1 MPNMFLIA
9 AFWETVILL
18 VVWVPLVLLWLSALL
33 DLFLR
38 RPLSGIARVL
48 WLLLIIFLP
57 VIGAIIY
64 FIVRS
69 RDDMDGLMAASLPDP
84 VPEVGYQLE
93 ALSKLRD
100 RGALSETEFANA
112 KAKLLG

>member
-9 AFWETVILL
+9 AFWEAVILL
-18 VVWVPLVLLWLSALL
+18 VVWVPLVLLWLSALV

-38 RPLSGIARVL
+38 RNMSGIARVL

-69 RDDMDGLMAASLPDP
+69 RDDINVIMAPNLPESL
-84 VPEVGYQLE
+84 PEVGYQLE

-100 RGALSETEFANA
+100 RGALSEAEFASA
-112 KAKLLG
+112 KAKLVV

>member
-33 DLFLR
+33 DLFFR
-38 RPLSGIARVL
+38 RPMSGIARVL

-69 RDDMDGLMAASLPDP
+69 RDDIDVIMAPNLPGSL
-84 VPEVGYQLE
+84 PEVGYQLE

-100 RGALSETEFANA
+100 RGALSEAEFANA

>member
-1 MPNMFLIA
+1 MPNMFMIA
-9 AFWETVILL
+9 AFWEAVILL
-18 VVWVPLVLLWLSALL
+18 VVWVPLVLFWLSALL

-38 RPLSGIARVL
+38 QHMSGIARVL

-69 RDDMDGLMAASLPDP
+69 RDDIDAIMAPSLPGSL
-84 VPEVGYQLE
+84 PEVGYQIE

-100 RGALSETEFANA
+100 RGALSEAEFASA

>member
-1 MPNMFLIA
+1 MPNMFIIA
-9 AFWETVILL
+9 AFWEAVILL
-18 VVWVPLVLLWLSALL
+18 VVCVPLVLLWLSALL

-38 RPLSGIARVL
+38 QHMSGIARVL

-69 RDDMDGLMAASLPDP
+69 RDDIDVIMAPNLPESP
-84 VPEVGYQLE
+84 PEVGYQLE

-100 RGALSETEFANA
+100 RGALSEEEFASA

>member
-1 MPNMFLIA
+1 MPNIFLIS
-9 AFWETVILL
+9 AFWEAVILL

-38 RPLSGIARVL
+38 RHMSGIARVL

-64 FIVRS
+64 FIVRAS
-69 RDDMDGLMAASLPDP
+69 DDIDVIMAPSLPDS
-84 VPEVGYQLE
+84 VPQVGYQLE
-93 ALSKLRD
+93 ALSTLRD
-100 RGALSETEFANA
+100 KGALSEAEFANA